1 MSDAFLS
8 SDEFDEQAH
17 QLYNQGR
24 YDDALTTLREG
35 LSLYPN
41 AVELRIGMGYAHLAR
56 EEFAWSRRAF
66 ESALA
71 LDPDHED
78 ALAGMGEVLLPL
90 GERHAALQRFERL
103 LELGL
108 QEDHELMLQAGRA
121 LFRSG
126 LLAPAYRYFDLA
138 QTSEPECVE
147 ALACLG
153 YVTHRMG
160 RDGAALYWLRR
171 ALGVEPAFAEARI
184 YLGNLLYDRGESGAA
199 LTQLE
204 QTRPPDHFDELG
216 LWRTIELKRTLYR
229 LADDDPELA
238 PWLNRLGE
246 LVPEP
251 DPTEDLLA
259 EIEAQQPDG
268 TCRDPNQL
276 ELFGALMSEVP
287 GLQRKHGRIDAHQVT
302 TLKGQILRGT
312 WDEILLQL
320 KVSESGADTVSLSE
334 FMAGLARQG
343 REETGV
349 IIPLTDA
356 EAFIRGSA
364 EAGVLRI
371 VQ

>member
-24 YDDALTTLREG
+24 YDEALETLREG
-35 LSLYPN
+35 LAIYPN
-41 AVELRIGMGYAHLAR
+41 AVELRIGLGYAHLAR
-56 EEFAWSRRAF
+56 EEFGWSRRAF
-66 ESALA
+66 EQALA

-78 ALAGMGEVLLPL
+78 ALAGMGEALLPL
-90 GERHAALQRFERL
+90 GDRQGSLQRFERL
-103 LELGL
+103 LQLGF

-126 LLAPAYRYFDLA
+126 LLTPGYRFFDLA
-138 QTSEPECVE
+138 QTAEPECVE

-153 YVTHRMG
+153 YVTHRLG
-160 RDGAALYWLRR
+160 RDGAAFYWLRR
-171 ALGVEPAFAEARI
+171 ALGVDPNFAEARI
-184 YLGNLLYDRGESGAA
+184 YLANMLYDRGESAAA
-199 LTQLE
+199 LTHLE
-204 QTRPPDHFDELG
+204 RTRPPDHFDELG

-229 LADDDPELA
+229 LADDDPELT

-246 LVPEP
+246 LVPDP

-268 TCRDPNQL
+268 SMRDPNQL
-276 ELFGALMSEVP
+276 ELFSALVTGVHGM
-287 GLQRKHGRIDAHQVT
+287 QRKHGRSDAHQVT
-302 TLKGQILRGT
+302 TLSGNVLRGT

-320 KVSESGADTVSLSE
+320 KVAESGAAMVSLSE
-334 FMAGLARQG
+334 FMAGLARRG

>member
-8 SDEFDEQAH
+8 SDDFDEQAH

-24 YDDALTTLREG
+24 YDDALETLKDG
-35 LSLYPN
+35 LAVYPG
-41 AVELRIGMGYAHLAR
+41 AVELHIGMGYAYLAR

-66 ESALA
+66 EQA
-71 LDPDHED
+71 LDLDADHED
-78 ALAGMGEVLLPL
+78 ALGGMGEVLLAL
-90 GERHAALQRFERL
+90 GDQAAAVHTFERL
-103 LELGL
+103 LALGF

-126 LLAPAYRYFDLA
+126 MVAQAYRYFDLA
-138 QTSEPECVE
+138 QTADAGCAE
-147 ALACLG
+147 AAACLG
-153 YVTHRMG
+153 YVSHRLG
-160 RDGAALYWLRR
+160 RDGSAFYWLRR
-171 ALGVEPAFAEARI
+171 TLAVEPQYAEARI
-184 YLGNLLYDRGESGAA
+184 YLANMLYDRGESAAA
-199 LTQLE
+199 LQHLE
-204 QTRPPDHFDELG
+204 KTEPQDHFDELG

-238 PWLNRLGE
+238 PWLTRLGE
-246 LVPEP
+246 LLPEP

-268 TCRDPNQL
+268 TVRDPNQL
-276 ELFGALMSEVP
+276 ELFSALVAEVP
-287 GLQRKHGRIDAHQVT
+287 GMQRRHGRNDPHQVT
-302 TLKGQILRGT
+302 TLSGTLLRGT

-320 KVSESGADTVSLSE
+320 KANENGSSLLSLSE
-334 FMAGLARQG
+334 FMAGLARRG